1 MPGSGA
7 IVGEERRRVQPA
19 MEESFQIRA
28 EEAHAKNAKG
38 AKYAKSHLLME
49 ETDTPQQRFVTRYEE
64 GRVPWDDP
72 TPPPEIV
79 DLAAGT
85 PPGRALDVGCG
96 FGRAAIYLAQRGWSA
111 VGVDFVPQAIAEAQR
126 RATAAGVADWT
137 AFHVASATDL
147 TFLAPPFDLIIDV
160 GCMHSF
166 TEAMLAAHR
175 DEIARLLPPGGQYV
189 LFAHLR
195 DAAEPERDDGPRGI
209 AEAAIHDLLRGT
221 FQLERVERGV
231 TQVEDRPP
239 WNSGWFWF
247 RRE

>member
-1 MPGSGA
+1 MEKTENPQRRFA
-7 IVGEERRRVQPA
+7 ER
-19 MEESFQIRA
+19 
-28 EEAHAKNAKG
+28 
-38 AKYAKSHLLME
+38 Y
-49 ETDTPQQRFVTRYEE
+49 DE

-72 TPPPEIV
+72 APPPEIV
-79 DLAAGT
+79 ALAADT

-96 FGRAAIYLAQRGWSA
+96 FGRAVIYLAERGWSA

-126 RATAAGVADWT
+126 RAAVAGVVDRA

-147 TFLAPPFDLIIDV
+147 AFLAPPFDVIIDV

-166 TEAMLAAHR
+166 TAEMLPAYR
-175 DEIARLLPPGGQYV
+175 DEIARLLRPGGQYV

-195 DAAEPERDDGPRGI
+195 DAAEPEREDGPRGI
-209 AEAAIHDLLRGT
+209 AETAIHDLLYGAFR
-221 FQLERVERGV
+221 LERVERGV

-239 WNSGWFWF
+239 WNSAWFLF

>member
-1 MPGSGA
+1 MD
-7 IVGEERRRVQPA
+7 E
-19 MEESFQIRA
+19 
-28 EEAHAKNAKG
+28 
-38 AKYAKSHLLME
+38 L
-49 ETDTPQQRFVTRYEE
+49 TDTQRRFAERYEE

-79 DLAAGT
+79 ALADAL

-96 FGRAAIYLAQRGWSA
+96 YGRAVIYLAGRGWSA

-126 RATAAGVADWT
+126 RAAAAGVSERAT
-137 AFHVASATDL
+137 FHAASATDL
-147 TFLAPPFDLIIDV
+147 AFLAPPFDLVIDV

-166 TEAMLAAHR
+166 TEEMLAAYR
-175 DEIARLLPPGGQYV
+175 DEIVRLLPPGGQYV

-195 DAAEPERDDGPRGI
+195 QASDPEREDGPRGI
-209 AEAAIHDLLRGT
+209 AEATIYELLREA
-221 FQLERVERGV
+221 FRLERVERGV

-239 WNSGWFWF
+239 WNSAWFWF